1 MRKLKLIPVLS
12 GGGTRSGT
20 SVSRDSLPPT
30 LPTNHERYNET
41 YTVSSRV
48 EEQNTTQL
56 QQDNEVLETNNH
68 LFSKM
73 KSAFVDSYQF
83 FSQKNSN
90 STTLSQLPLYEFL
103 RDGKD
108 RGKGWLKSVISPKSI
123 KKGLDQTQGLIYLL
137 MMCFFR
143 NLDGRSTVGCFGHGA
158 LLCNAFGVGREHG
171 KKFFNRVV
179 SNDFKFER
187 KQRTDTGMS
196 VFNCEKK
203 RRHAFTAFN
212 TFKKRRFMEFR
223 DNPERIDHNQL
234 KEEFYSLTSD
244 QRNAYHVLAERDFSR
259 SETIWDQ
266 LKEFLLVCKG
276 KIPYIAMACHL
287 GHIVC
292 VNTIRKILLEQEGYY
307 ICGDRILPHL
317 DTSAKF

>member
-1 MRKLKLIPVLS
+1 MDKSPAINIRFRSIYNIGDLVLLNDSTEQAYITEFNESDSEEDNGIDRCTIRYDIDNRFEYNVDMRKLKLIPVLS

-20 SVSRDSLPPT
+20 TLSRDSLPPT

-143 NLDGRSTVGCFGHGA
+143 NIDGRSTVGCFGHGA

-212 TFKKRRFMEFR
+212 TFKKR
-223 DNPERIDHNQL
+223 D
-234 KEEFYSLTSD
+234 
-244 QRNAYHVLAERDFSR
+244 
-259 SETIWDQ
+259 
-266 LKEFLLVCKG
+266 
-276 KIPYIAMACHL
+276 
-287 GHIVC
+287 
-292 VNTIRKILLEQEGYY
+292 
-307 ICGDRILPHL
+307 
-317 DTSAKF
+317 